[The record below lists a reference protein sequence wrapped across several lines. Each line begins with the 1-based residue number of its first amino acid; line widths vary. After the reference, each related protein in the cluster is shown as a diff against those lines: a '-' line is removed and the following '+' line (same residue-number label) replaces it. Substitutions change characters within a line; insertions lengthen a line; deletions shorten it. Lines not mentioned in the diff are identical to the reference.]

1 MSNVTKAAEKTVDK
15 AALNSDAAEAHVRS
29 LWSDGTVWLQTNW
42 LQIAIA
48 VGIGAVIV
56 LLLMVARRMGRKLC
70 DRPDWVGGW
79 GVVFG
84 RTVSKTGNFFIVMV
98 AAKLVEGYAETPPA
112 ITTTITFL
120 FTIAAVIQAAVWA
133 RELILGGIEH
143 RMTGQDHATLGSA
156 FGLIR
161 LLVTF
166 ALFSI
171 ALIVVLDNLGV
182 NVTGLVAGLGVGG
195 IAIGLAAQGIFADL
209 FAALAIIFDKPFR
222 VGDAITYSGSSGTV
236 EAIGLKSTRV
246 RGATGELKVISNK
259 KLLDNE
265 ILNNTRRDYRR
276 IQFTL
281 GLVQWTAVDVM
292 EALPG
297 MMKEVVEDHGMK
309 FVRAGFTNFGASS
322 YDFGVEFDSP
332 GPNFQDAF
340 DARHVV
346 GLAVIRRLNDEGIEL
361 AYPTQTDFTAS
372 PDGGLIYPYPRKL
385 ASDRP
390 APPSNISDPIRAQD
404 THGTAEG
411 TQSAVDQD

>member
-1 MSNVTKAAEKTVDK
+1 MTNTTKAATKPVINGDV
-15 AALNSDAAEAHVRS
+15 AEAHVRS
-29 LWSDGTVWLQTNW
+29 LWTDGTVWLQDNW
-42 LQIAIA
+42 LQILIAI
-48 VGIGAVIV
+48 GIAAGIAFA
-56 LLLMVARRMGRKLC
+56 LMFARRMGRKLC
-70 DRPDWVGGW
+70 DRPTWVGGW
-79 GVVFG
+79 GRVFG
-84 RTVSKTGNFFIVMV
+84 RTIARTSNFFIVMT

-112 ITTTITFL
+112 LTTTITFL
-120 FTIAAVIQAAVWA
+120 FTIAAVFQAAVWA

-161 LLVTF
+161 VLVTF

-209 FAALAIIFDKPFR
+209 FAALAIIFDRPFR
-222 VGDAITYSGSSGTV
+222 VGDAITYSNSSGTV
-236 EAIGLKSTRV
+236 ESIGLKSTRV
-246 RGATGELKVISNK
+246 RSATGELKVIANK

-265 ILNNTRRDYRR
+265 ILNNTRREYRR

-297 MMKEVVEDHGMK
+297 IMKEVVEKHGMK
-309 FVRAGFTNFGASS
+309 FVRSGFTTFGASS
-322 YDFGVEFDSP
+322 YDFDVEFDSP
-332 GPNFQDAF
+332 GPAFQDAF

-346 GLAVIRRLNDEGIEL
+346 GLAIIRRLGEEGVDL

-372 PDGGLIYPYPRKL
+372 PDGGLIYPYPRK
-385 ASDRP
+385 ASSERSG
-390 APPSNISDPIRAQD
+390 AGTISEPIRAENTRGSGD
-404 THGTAEG
+404 ES
-411 TQSAVDQD
+411 SAVDQD